1 MGQFWQGIPEFF
13 LIEIKKSL
21 GDEFIA
27 IETGTYKGH
36 TARKLSRFAN
46 HVITIEADCSYYLK
60 SKRTLQSLQ
69 NVTTLYGDSLDL
81 IARVIPQNQ
90 TKCVF
95 WLDAHYS
102 GGDTAGSLSDC
113 PLIRELSQILPL
125 RQSTNSIILIDDSR
139 ALIGD
144 YGWPILSEV
153 INLLNQYN
161 FSSIIIDDV
170 LIASSTDHLKVFAE
184 SLKRSRT
191 YALESL
197 GGRMSLIMPLV
208 KIIGFMAALSFK
220 FKNHKFFD
228 KGLTT

>member
-13 LIEIKKSL
+13 LIEIKKAL
-21 GDEFIA
+21 GGEFVA
-27 IETGTYKGH
+27 IETGTYEGH

-46 HVITIEADCSYYLK
+46 HVITIEADYSYHLK
-60 SKRTLQSLQ
+60 SNRTLQSLQ
-69 NVTTLYGDSLDL
+69 NVTTLYGDSRNL
-81 IARVIPQNQ
+81 IAQVLPQIQ

-102 GGDTAGSLSDC
+102 GGNTAGSLSNC
-113 PLIRELSQILPL
+113 PLISELLQILPL
-125 RQSTNSIILIDDSR
+125 RQSVNSIILIDDVR
-139 ALIGD
+139 GLIGEN
-144 YGWPILSEV
+144 GWPILSEV
-153 INLLNQYN
+153 INLLNHYN

-197 GGRMSLIMPLV
+197 GGRMSLIIPLV
-208 KIIGFMAALSFK
+208 KIIGFIAALSFK

-228 KGLTT
+228 KGLAT

>member
-36 TARKLSRFAN
+36 TAQKLSKFAN

-81 IARVIPQNQ
+81 IAQVIPQNQ
-90 TKCVF
+90 TKCAI

-102 GGDTAGSLSDC
+102 GGNTAGSLSDC
-113 PLIRELSQILPL
+113 PLMDELLQILPL
-125 RQSTNSIILIDDSR
+125 RHSSNSIIFIDDSR
-139 ALIGD
+139 GFIGAS
-144 YGWPILSEV
+144 GWPILSDV
-153 INLLNQYN
+153 VGLLNQYSY
-161 FSSIIIDDV
+161 SSIIIDDV
-170 LIASSTDHLKVFAE
+170 LIASSTKTVNGFAQ
-184 SLKRSRT
+184 SFSRSRT
-191 YALESL
+191 HAFERL
-197 GGRMSLIMPLV
+197 GGRMSLVLPL
-208 KIIGFMAALSFK
+208 IRTIGFITFLGFK
-220 FKNHKFFD
+220 IKSIKLFKR
-228 KGLTT
+228 